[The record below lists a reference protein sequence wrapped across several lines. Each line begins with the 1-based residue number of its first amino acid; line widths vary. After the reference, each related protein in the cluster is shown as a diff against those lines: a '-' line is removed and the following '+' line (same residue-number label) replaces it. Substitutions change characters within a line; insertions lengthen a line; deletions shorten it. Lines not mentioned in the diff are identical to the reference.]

1 MSREIKKRKRQTKLL
16 IIGSVCL
23 LSIMTVGYATFST
36 TLNISAKGNIIN
48 NKTTSETIKDKYCN
62 ESSGDGLYK
71 DTTEE
76 GRCVYR
82 GANPDNYITFNG
94 EEAGWRIIS
103 IETDGTIKIM
113 KMDNLGNRAFDT
125 TNGRYQ
131 GSSGY
136 CNNNR
141 YGCNVWGSASTMLD
155 ASGNNVET
163 MPRQVNSTAYT
174 LPTEESSMTKYLN
187 NDYYGTLTN
196 EAKDQIDIHLWNA
209 GPLNY
214 GSGQSLET
222 DVSQEKAYKW
232 RGKVGLINPTDYI
245 KSSTNAICTSAYYS
259 SPSPYRCKNNN
270 YMYQSSYNWWTMS
283 PFSASGSSNVWYVH
297 SEGGMGNN
305 DAYYSN
311 GVRPVVYLTSDISL
325 SGTGTKE
332 DPYVIK

>member
-187 NDYYGTLTN
+187 NDYYGTLRE
-196 EAKDQIDIHLWNA
+196 EAKSQIDTHLWNV
-209 GPLNY
+209 GPLLNAN
-214 GSGQSLET
+214 QTLET
-222 DVSQEKAYKW
+222 SVSQEKAYKW
-232 RGKVGLINPTDYI
+232 RGKVGLINPSDYV
-245 KSSTNAICTSAYYS
+245 KATTNTSCTTTQYNNTN
-259 SPSPYRCKNNN
+259 CKNNN

-283 PFSASGSSNVWYVH
+283 PFSYSSSNNAWYVY
-297 SEGGMGNN
+297 STGSLNN
-305 DAYYSN
+305 ASADYSG
-311 GVRPVVYLTSDISL
+311 GVRPVIYLTSDISL
-325 SGTGTKE
+325 EGSGTVS
-332 DPYVIK
+332 DPYTIS